1 MYKFYRIVTIPIDYF
16 FIGLVWLYKLTISPL
31 KPKTCRFQPTCSTY
45 MIECIKT
52 FGSCKGI
59 FLGIKRLFRC
69 TPNGK
74 FGYDPVPVNLKGD
87 AKWLF

>member
-1 MYKFYRIVTIPIDYF
+1 
-16 FIGLVWLYKLTISPL
+16 
-31 KPKTCRFQPTCSTY
+31 

-52 FGSCKGI
+52 FGSLKGI
-59 FLGIKRLFRC
+59 FLGLKRLLKC

-74 FGYDPVPVNLKGD
+74 FGYDPVPINLKGD